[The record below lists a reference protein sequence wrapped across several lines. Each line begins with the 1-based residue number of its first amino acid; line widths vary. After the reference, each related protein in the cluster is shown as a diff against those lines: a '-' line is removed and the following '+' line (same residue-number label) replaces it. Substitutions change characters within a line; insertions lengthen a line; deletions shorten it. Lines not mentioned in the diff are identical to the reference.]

1 MRKRLRSAPSI
12 RIAGGAS
19 ILALLAAGAVP
30 TPGHARDIP
39 GSPAIPAEAAA
50 PWACEAPPF
59 AAEPAEPGPALDPA
73 AMRLIAGMLLSA
85 QETTLGIRT
94 DQLDAWRSYTTALIA
109 LLPSGDRLG
118 RWTEEK
124 RRAEAQA
131 FDLAQ
136 DMAGAAIERAEKAH
150 VLQEAIAK
158 LKAVLT
164 PEQMGLAKQ
173 MQETL
178 VERIVRFLEWR
189 RGEAPG
195 MPL

>member
-1 MRKRLRSAPSI
+1 MRKILRSAPSI
-12 RIAGGAS
+12 RIAGGAAV
-19 ILALLAAGAVP
+19 LALLATGALV
-30 TPGHARDIP
+30 TPGHAQNIT
-39 GSPAIPAEAAA
+39 GSPAVPAEAAG
-50 PWACEAPPF
+50 PWACEATPF
-59 AAEPAEPGPALDPA
+59 AAEPRPALDPT

-85 QETTLGIRT
+85 QETALGIRT
-94 DQLDAWRSYTTALIA
+94 DQMDAWRGYTTALIA
-109 LLPSGDRLG
+109 LLPSGERLG

-136 DMAGAAIERAEKAH
+136 DLASAAIERAEKAR
-150 VLQEAIAK
+150 VLQEAVSK
-158 LKAVLT
+158 LKAALT
-164 PEQMGLAKQ
+164 PEQMSMAKQ

-189 RGEAPG
+189 RSEAPG